1 MHVNEKELTVD
12 LKSEYDQG
20 WSKYAF
26 NEYVSKRI
34 PFNRSL
40 PDIRLAG

>member
-1 MHVNEKELTVD
+1 MHVNEKELSGD

-34 PFNRSL
+34 PLNRSL